1 MTHCFDN
8 VPSQQAVKLV
18 VAGPGFVEQC
28 WIGCFDRPVAMKIG
42 VNWGNGFAI
51 GDANTKIVP

>member
-1 MTHCFDN
+1 MQAMIINLSVGN

-18 VAGPGFVEQC
+18 LVGRGFVE
-28 WIGCFDRPVAMKIG
+28 IG